1 MTTEDTE
8 LDVVDQEVEETQ
20 PNDVQEPELQENQ
33 EVEETQ
39 PEESTE
45 EQSGDDV
52 DPPAEEPQQDI
63 FDNLSQDEIRR
74 RVIEYEKV
82 EERLNR
88 LVSSTGRHQQ
98 QFGELR
104 KEHERLLAQ
113 IKEREEQESKQAE
126 VSGLSPY
133 NRRSP
138 QYDKWI
144 QLQNRARNDQETLS
158 RVEDPDARRQLEQVI
173 VAKYTPEEQQM
184 LQGYQSYL
192 EEQQSRLFSNPE
204 EYFQELLE
212 QRLPSIIEQRMQA
225 ANEYT
230 TVQQQTQE
238 FFTKHKALVDNY
250 GDELL
255 NLIQSGIPAD
265 TAAELVD
272 LRHRNEKLSKG
283 VAESATQAATAKA
296 QANALGRK
304 ATVQTSSQSVPL
316 SDLTEGLD
324 SGLND
329 SDYLDR
335 LMARRSQNT

>member
-1 MTTEDTE
+1 MSAEET
-8 LDVVDQEVEETQ
+8 VVDVEQEVAETQ
-20 PNDVQEPELQENQ
+20 PEDAQTELHQDEQ
-33 EVEETQ
+33 EVVETQ

-45 EQSGDDV
+45 ERPSDDV
-52 DPPAEEPQQDI
+52 DPTGDI
-63 FDNLSQDEIRR
+63 FDKMPQDEIRR

-82 EERLNR
+82 EERLNK

-113 IKEREEQESKQAE
+113 IKEREEQEAKQTE
-126 VSGLSPY
+126 VAGLSPY

-138 QYDKWI
+138 QYDKWT
-144 QLQNRARNDQETLS
+144 QLQNRARNDQETLA
-158 RVEDPDARRQLEQVI
+158 RVEDPDARRQFEQII
-173 VAKYTPEEQQM
+173 VSKYTPEEQHM
-184 LQGYQSYL
+184 IQGYQSYL

-225 ANEYT
+225 ATEYNQ
-230 TVQQQTQE
+230 VQQQTQE
-238 FFTKHKALVDNY
+238 FFTKHADLVQNH
-250 GDELL
+250 GNELL
-255 NLIQSGIPAD
+255 DLINAGVKPD

-272 LRHRNEKLSKG
+272 LRHRNERLSQG
-283 VAESATQAATAKA
+283 VAASATQAATAKA

-304 ATVQTSSQSVPL
+304 ATVQTSSQSVPI

-335 LMARRSQNT
+335 LMARRLQNT